1 MNRSKALLFIS
12 LLIITSVTLAQ
23 DVKYGKVSK
32 KELEEK
38 FYPQDTSANA
48 VVLYKKRR
56 TYYEYTGTSGWSLI
70 TVVHERIKIYNKD
83 GFENATIKVP
93 IYGRSGKNEMFGV
106 KAYTYN
112 LEGGKVEKTK
122 LSKSDIFDEEI
133 TENWTS
139 KNFTMPNLK
148 EGTVIEWKYT
158 ITSPYY
164 SNISDVICQYDIPIK
179 YMEFKI
185 KIPEFFVFKFLPSRY
200 YPIKVKQSNVL
211 RKLNYSYRTGKND
224 AYTNATTTL
233 NHETVDVN
241 EKIFSSVTKNIPALK
256 EEPHVNNIN
265 NYRAKI
271 NLEMTAYIPKYGSH
285 EYFNNSWKDVTQTI
299 YESSRFGDQL
309 NKKNHFSDDLS
320 PLIADK
326 KLPDE
331 KMMAIFQFVKNKI
344 KWDGTYGKYCSSKGV
359 KNAYKEGIGNV
370 ADINLTLIAML
381 REAGLHANPILVSTR
396 SNGIKLFPTTEGFNY
411 VIAGVEKNGEVV
423 LLDATE
429 KYSLPNVLPLRDLN
443 WEGRLIREHGSS
455 TTVSLY
461 PKKYNTKIT
470 KLSTKLERDGM
481 ISGTMITSYSNLNAL
496 EYRDNY
502 ANLDEEEIISKI
514 EAENNAIEV
523 ENFRLNNKTKIS
535 KPVVEMIKF
544 SSDGQVDVIGD
555 KIYISPLLFL
565 SLNENPFKQEER
577 LYPID
582 YGSAWKNETAVAIQI
597 PEGFSIESTPEDFSL
612 VLPNNLGT
620 YKMKTEVINNKITV
634 ISQTKINSAII
645 GANHYKILKDL
656 YKQAIDH
663 QLEKIVLVQSKP

>member
-1 MNRSKALLFIS
+1 MNKSKVLLFIS

-112 LEGGKVEKTK
+112 LESGKVEKTK

-185 KIPEFFVFKFLPSRY
+185 KIPEYFVFKYLPSRY
-200 YPIKVKQSNVL
+200 YPIKVDQSNVL
-211 RKLNYSYRTGKND
+211 RKINYSYRTKDDNY
-224 AYTNATTTL
+224 ANAKTTL
-233 NHETVDVN
+233 NNETVDVN
-241 EKIFSSVTKNIPALK
+241 EKIFSSVAKNIPALK

-271 NLEMTAYIPKYGSH
+271 NLELTAYIPKNGSH
-285 EYFNNSWKDVTQTI
+285 KYFNNSWKDVTQTI

-381 REAGLHANPILVSTR
+381 RETGLHANPILVSTR

-411 VIAGVEKNGEVV
+411 VIAGIEKNGEVI

-555 KIYISPLLFL
+555 KMYISPLLFL

-582 YGSAWKNETAVAIQI
+582 YGSAWKNEIAVAIQI

-612 VLPNNLGT
+612 ALPNNLGT
-620 YKMKTEVINNKITV
+620 YKIKTEVVNNKINV
-634 ISQTKINSAII
+634 VSQTKINSAII
-645 GANHYKILKDL
+645 GANYYTILKDL